1 MHAIDVV
8 YSYTT
13 HVNSPSLAHAL
24 WSARYYTQQRSSQ
37 AYPIQDRMV
46 WAGSASSDLSKIQ
59 ETCPNA
65 MRDVRRGIGTHGVLF
80 PISKAFFFISLFLLF
95 FFFYPFSLLF
105 FWLTGMEGGD
115 DTKGCGKG
123 WEGYLFGGVVFF
135 WLAVWWMGWRSD
147 PFSCLLSQFLLNIS
161 LPCLLH
167 VSIRMCNPG
176 RA

>member
-80 PISKAFFFISLFLLF
+80 PISKAFFFYFSLSPIFLLL
-95 FFFYPFSLLF
+95 PFQSSFLLVNGNGGGRRYKGVRK
-105 FWLTGMEGGD
+105 GMGG
-115 DTKGCGKG
+115 
-123 WEGYLFGGVVFF
+123 LS
-135 WLAVWWMGWRSD
+135 VWWR
-147 PFSCLLSQFLLNIS
+147 CVLLAGGMVDGLEIGSIFLFAIT
-161 LPCLLH
+161 
-167 VSIRMCNPG
+167 VFT
-176 RA
+176 